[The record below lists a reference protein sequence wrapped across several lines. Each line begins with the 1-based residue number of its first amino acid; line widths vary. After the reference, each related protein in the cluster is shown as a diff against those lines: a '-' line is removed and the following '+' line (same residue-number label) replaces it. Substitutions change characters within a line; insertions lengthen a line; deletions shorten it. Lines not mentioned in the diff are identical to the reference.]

1 MGIEE
6 LVLPSM
12 ELTSD
17 TIALMMLLVN
27 VSTKSQ
33 CLIRVVLGPIQFG
46 TNGDVL
52 VGVNDAIIFGVNIQI
67 ISRYAK

>member
-1 MGIEE
+1 
-6 LVLPSM
+6 M

-33 CLIRVVLGPIQFG
+33 CLIRVVLGQYS
-46 TNGDVL
+46 L
-52 VGVNDAIIFGVNIQI
+52 VQMEIENVVNISIEQ
-67 ISRYAK
+67 

>member
-1 MGIEE
+1 MIFMGIEE

-33 CLIRVVLGPIQFG
+33 CLIRVVLGQYS
-46 TNGDVL
+46 L
-52 VGVNDAIIFGVNIQI
+52 VQMEMF
-67 ISRYAK
+67 